1 MSCAWERSSFF
12 LLFTKES
19 WSVVKMDSTL
29 NITSLIPTYN
39 QTQEWIVLEDFVK
52 SLVEDWRYQARVGNV
67 IYTLLVLLYAGMI
80 LVGATGN
87 ILVILVSFDYVF
99 ISVLLSD
106 GGTLWISGGIKSLH
120 LPATFDPRLL
130 HKTKNSHTTLC
141 IW

>member
-1 MSCAWERSSFF
+1 
-12 LLFTKES
+12 
-19 WSVVKMDSTL
+19 MDSTL

-106 GGTLWISGGIKSLH
+106 GGTL
-120 LPATFDPRLL
+120 
-130 HKTKNSHTTLC
+130 
-141 IW
+141 